1 MMHILFTLRL
11 PSDAQSV
18 PLARGLCQDAM
29 TRVGVHDSCIDDV
42 ALAVTEACAN
52 VTVHASGSGRAYEVQ
67 VEIDESW
74 CHIRVIDTG
83 PGPDRAVSRPAGPF
97 DESGRGLVLMRAL
110 VDEIELTPGDEVG
123 TVVHL
128 RKRLVLNDDAP
139 LRLLAV
145 RNADERGAGPR

>member
-1 MMHILFTLRL
+1 MHILFTLRL

-18 PLARGLCQDAM
+18 PLARGLCRDAM
-29 TRVGVHDSCIDDV
+29 TRVGVHSSCIDDV

-52 VTVHASGSGRAYEVQ
+52 VARHASGSDRAYEVQ
-67 VEIDESW
+67 VEIDETW
-74 CHIRVIDTG
+74 CHIRVIDAG
-83 PGPDRAVSRPAGPF
+83 PGPARAVPRSAGPF
-97 DESGRGLVLMRAL
+97 EESGRGLALMRAL

-139 LRLLAV
+139 LRLLAGQ
-145 RNADERGAGPR
+145 NPGDRGAGPR

>member
-83 PGPDRAVSRPAGPF
+83 PGPARTGPSPARPGRSTSRAAAWS
-97 DESGRGLVLMRAL
+97 
-110 VDEIELTPGDEVG
+110 
-123 TVVHL
+123 
-128 RKRLVLNDDAP
+128 
-139 LRLLAV
+139 
-145 RNADERGAGPR
+145 

>member
-1 MMHILFTLRL
+1 
-11 PSDAQSV
+11 
-18 PLARGLCQDAM
+18 
-29 TRVGVHDSCIDDV
+29 
-42 ALAVTEACAN
+42 
-52 VTVHASGSGRAYEVQ
+52 
-67 VEIDESW
+67 
-74 CHIRVIDTG
+74 
-83 PGPDRAVSRPAGPF
+83 
-97 DESGRGLVLMRAL
+97 MRAP